1 MASTAN
7 KGSRAPGRTALSGKA
22 KQTIDAPDG
31 GRVGLAITELSHLGK
46 INLRGSEDILP
57 GVKKHTGC
65 KALPAN
71 NRTVTSAS
79 APLSGWRPTSF
90 WCCARP
96 VKKQAFTAS

>member
-46 INLRGSEDILP
+46 INLRGGEDILP
-57 GVKKHTGC
+57 DVKKHTGC
-65 KALPAN
+65 KALPEN
-71 NRTVTSAS
+71 NRTVTVGERTLVWL
-79 APLSGWRPTSF
+79 APDEFLVLCEAGEEAGLHS
-90 WCCARP
+90 
-96 VKKQAFTAS
+96 Q